1 MDDIYGYILTHELRL
16 EQQLAS
22 FKISLPNVNMATR
35 NYSNPGRGTCITGN
49 YSCGS
54 SSSSGRFRG
63 SVRGGP
69 LNAPNFA
76 PSYNSSPRI
85 FCQIYLK
92 PSHTRPSCWR
102 RFEKNYQPQPQQNSQ
117 AYVAAPQGPTDPTWY
132 LDIGATNNN
141 TSGLGNL
148 NLNTEDYVGQ
158 DQVHMENGQGLN
170 IHPIGSSILCS
181 SSKSFFYITFFMSL
195 I

>member
-1 MDDIYGYILTHELRL
+1 MGIFSPMNYALSSNLLPLRL
-16 EQQLAS
+16 VCQMSTWQPEIILIQVVALA
-22 FKISLPNVNMATR
+22 LLE
-35 NYSNPGRGTCITGN
+35 ITLVAPQAL
-49 YSCGS
+49 
-54 SSSSGRFRG
+54 
-63 SVRGGP
+63 VRGGP

-76 PSYNSSPRI
+76 PSYNSSPRL
-85 FCQIYLK
+85 FCQICLK

-102 RFEKNYQPQPQQNSQ
+102 RFEQNYQPQPQQNSQ

-195 I
+195 L